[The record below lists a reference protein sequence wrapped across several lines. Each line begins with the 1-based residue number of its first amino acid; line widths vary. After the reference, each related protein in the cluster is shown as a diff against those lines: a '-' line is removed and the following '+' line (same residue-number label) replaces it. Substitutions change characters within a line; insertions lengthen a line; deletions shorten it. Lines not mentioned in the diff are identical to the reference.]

1 MIRHRFSNRRPRRAA
16 FTLLEVVLA
25 TAIGVLL
32 MAAVYVAL
40 DMQLRHVQAGR
51 DVVEQNLVA
60 RSLLSR
66 MTSDISCHLGPTIP
80 NQNQGNSSGG
90 GGAAG
95 STGGSS
101 SSPTPGTSSS
111 TTGSSTGSST
121 SSTSTTSS
129 TTSSTATT
137 SSSAINSPNGPVQF
151 NLWVQGDNTH
161 LALYVSR
168 VPREAYLS
176 ITDPAN
182 PNAQQVV
189 SDLRRI
195 TYWLAGSGDSA
206 LGLARQEIKLATS
219 DDALNAIPPNDGSDE
234 AAQVIA
240 EEIKSLEFSYF
251 DGMQWQT
258 SWDGTTTASD
268 GVTPIG
274 PPMAIK
280 ITIGVAAAKTND
292 PHSTTKP
299 DLKYFSHVVALPT
312 ANGVS
317 LQQQGLSNTPQQGQ

>member
-1 MIRHRFSNRRPRRAA
+1 
-16 FTLLEVVLA
+16 
-25 TAIGVLL
+25 
-32 MAAVYVAL
+32 
-40 DMQLRHVQAGR
+40 
-51 DVVEQNLVA
+51 
-60 RSLLSR
+60 
-66 MTSDISCHLGPTIP
+66 
-80 NQNQGNSSGG
+80 
-90 GGAAG
+90 
-95 STGGSS
+95 
-101 SSPTPGTSSS
+101 
-111 TTGSSTGSST
+111 
-121 SSTSTTSS
+121 
-129 TTSSTATT
+129 
-137 SSSAINSPNGPVQF
+137 VQF
-151 NLWVQGDNTH
+151 NLWVQGDSTH

-168 VPREAYLS
+168 FPREAYLS
-176 ITDPAN
+176 ITDPTN

-251 DGMQWQT
+251 DGMSWQA

-280 ITIGVAAAKTND
+280 ITIGVATLSGEKKKDQPSSNNQ
-292 PHSTTKP
+292 

-317 LQQQGLSNTPQQGQ
+317 LQQQGLSSTSQSGQSGGSTTSGSSQ